1 MGFANGVGLA
11 LRVDTVQ
18 PPTVVRVSC
27 SRAVPRDDASVP
39 EITSMNSHG
48 DRRLVVVLSLLLFLS
63 SGGVLAQSSTDD
75 TATAATRLELV
86 ARPSHRGLVHTVP
99 VCRRPDTPIAV
110 VDDERRGRR
119 SRPHRPVGGRC
130 AARIGMLDVEVEE
143 PEPREAASVSTFG
156 LSLSRTTSGWSLEV
170 AAGETEPPAPAAI
183 LGTVDLA
190 HGMSDVAAPTLIG
203 SLLADGNDDARLT
216 LHWGRHT
223 WSANLRFPM
232 PREAPPRRRR
242 LSGVAEARSFSF
254 DSTALQRR
262 SRLSAR
268 NTNTVVLPD
277 GTRFSTIYPKKLE
290 VTSRDFAHL
299 VSVRTDSVVRVIDGA
314 VIRLETD
321 VPLHFGDQVL
331 DTGNVGLADSPGAY
345 GVWLKRAA
353 DGWKLVFNDEPDAWG
368 TQHDAVFDAAEV
380 DPRYAQSDLIDDSMR
395 DASRALSTS
404 VVMTGPDQGQFVLVW
419 GPHEWSADFTIAR

>member
-1 MGFANGVGLA
+1 
-11 LRVDTVQ
+11 
-18 PPTVVRVSC
+18 
-27 SRAVPRDDASVP
+27 
-39 EITSMNSHG
+39 MNFHS
-48 DRRLVVVLSLLLFLS
+48 DRRFVVVLSLLLFLS

-75 TATAATRLELV
+75 TAAAATRLELV
-86 ARPSHRGLVHTVP
+86 LDLRTVVLSIPSLSADDPTHRSLLSTTNDGAGGHV
-99 VCRRPDTPIAV
+99 RIAQLEV
-110 VDDERRGRR
+110 NAPFEI
-119 SRPHRPVGGRC
+119 
-130 AARIGMLDVEVEE
+130 AMLDLGIEE
-143 PEPREAASVSTFG
+143 PEPRETASVSAFS
-156 LSLSRTTSGWSLEV
+156 LSLSRTNDSWSLEV
-170 AAGETEPPAPAAI
+170 ATGESETSTPAIVGTTE
-183 LGTVDLA
+183 LV
-190 HGMSDVAAPTLIG
+190 HGMSNVAAPTLIG
-203 SLLADGNDDARLT
+203 SLTADGSDDALLT
-216 LHWGRHT
+216 LRWGRHT
-223 WSANLRFPM
+223 WSTGVRFPI
-232 PREAPPRRRR
+232 PRGEAPRRRR

-254 DSTALQRR
+254 DSSALQRA

-277 GTRFSTIYPKKLE
+277 GTSFSTIYPKKLE

-299 VSVRTDSVVRVIDGA
+299 VSVQTDSVVRVIDGA

-331 DTGNVGLADSPGAY
+331 DTGNIGLADSPGAY

>member
-1 MGFANGVGLA
+1 
-11 LRVDTVQ
+11 
-18 PPTVVRVSC
+18 
-27 SRAVPRDDASVP
+27 
-39 EITSMNSHG
+39 MNSHS
-48 DRRLVVVLSLLLFLS
+48 DRQLVVVLSLLLFLS

-86 ARPSHRGLVHTVP
+86 LDLRTVVLSVPSLSADDPTHRSLLSTTNDG
-99 VCRRPDTPIAV
+99 A
-110 VDDERRGRR
+110 
-119 SRPHRPVGGRC
+119 GGRVRI
-130 AARIGMLDVEVEE
+130 AQLEVDAPLEIGMLDFEVEE

-170 AAGETEPPAPAAI
+170 ATGETEPPAPAAI

-232 PREAPPRRRR
+232 PRETPPRRRR

-345 GVWLKRAA
+345 GVWLKRAV